1 MGPSEINSLQ
11 IETVSQ
17 NYEISN
23 IKKKTSV
30 LGSYESPLGGYFL
43 RHIYHIISFKVRT
56 PLMHLH
62 ESKIDTVSRNAIEKS

>member
-23 IKKKTSV
+23 IKKKNIGSRV
-30 LGSYESPLGGYFL
+30 LRVTGLFPETYIPY
-43 RHIYHIISFKVRT
+43 
-56 PLMHLH
+56 
-62 ESKIDTVSRNAIEKS
+62 N